1 MWHKLAAQSAVPR
14 RESCRE
20 RERERPGY
28 GKGMIKAEEEEGA
41 LTRRST
47 VFQERLTSAYECR
60 LIFECQLT
68 GATFEA
74 LR

>member
-1 MWHKLAAQSAVPR
+1 
-14 RESCRE
+14 
-20 RERERPGY
+20 
-28 GKGMIKAEEEEGA
+28 MIKAEEEEGA
-41 LTRRST
+41 LTRQST